1 MNVAITRAKE
11 LLVVVGKGALLQRD
25 PYWKSFLQFCLRNGL
40 CVSHYDCC
48 TLLPR
53 VNLSSIFFSSY
64 DGPEL
69 DLDMDGNYIS
79 RLE

>member
-11 LLVVVGKGALLQRD
+11 LLVVVGKGALLKRD
-25 PYWKSFLQFCLRNGL
+25 PYWKSFLQFCLRNDL
-40 CVSHYDCC
+40 CVSHSECC

-53 VNLSSIFFSSY
+53 VDLATDFSSY
-64 DGPEL
+64 EGPEL